1 MPGFRFALE
10 RKNMNEKKMNLLWS
24 ISLIVISLS
33 NIAIVITNAFDA
45 EMPDAVAIILCI
57 VILIA
62 VSILVYTSLKKWQK
76 KL

>member
-1 MPGFRFALE
+1 
-10 RKNMNEKKMNLLWS
+10 MNEKKMNLLWS